1 MGKQTGKKQTGKGK
15 SKQENLV
22 KKELQYFECLWKDLK
37 SRENTIKQ
45 YSGAEQNER
54 AVKSIL
60 KS

>member
-1 MGKQTGKKQTGKGK
+1 MGKQTGKGK

-22 KKELQYFECLWKDLK
+22 KKELQYFERLWKDLK